1 MCNSSPEVF
10 TFVSAHPVTIVNI
23 TTQLDLS
30 YRLLSFLTI
39 VKNTILPRFFKL
51 QLSLSDLV
59 AEINRPKV
67 VFLVLILGPEVLG
80 NP

>member
-1 MCNSSPEVF
+1 MVF
-10 TFVSAHPVTIVNI
+10 ESYQPSTIENI
-23 TTQLDLS
+23 TTQFKQS
-30 YRLLSFLTI
+30 YWLLSFLTI

-67 VFLVLILGPEVLG
+67 VFLVLILGPGVLG
-80 NP
+80 NPFKITLKY